1 MALFAKKNI
10 NIARGRKNPREPAS
24 EQPAAEDGGLDA
36 GDIAGLATTK
46 ESKSN
51 QATESS
57 YRIKHPPQALF
68 HFLFV
73 FSLFLNVTCTYQTRK
88 KRAQHGVF
96 NWYTTGYGSL
106 MLRSTPIQTPRG
118 TLVVTP
124 QGAQN
129 EYNGWIDVFT

>member
-51 QATESS
+51 QATESNT
-57 YRIKHPPQALF
+57 HPKLSFTFFLCF
-68 HFLFV
+68 HCF
-73 FSLFLNVTCTYQTRK
+73 
-88 KRAQHGVF
+88 
-96 NWYTTGYGSL
+96 
-106 MLRSTPIQTPRG
+106 
-118 TLVVTP
+118 
-124 QGAQN
+124 
-129 EYNGWIDVFT
+129 